1 MRIVTVV
8 GVILAG
14 GTIGAAAVLAPLSL
28 GAARPPGTAS
38 GWMVGIGDHAGGLVR
53 AVASTF
59 SSSSPSP
66 SPSDGRSQ
74 AEGDRVAVPAV
85 VAVSDGSGATS
96 ADGAKAVTTVAGT
109 AGVADGTSKR
119 IAVALENGG
128 VRKLTSSKPAG
139 DEARIDLVRDI
150 QRELKRVGCYDGD
163 IDGSWGTGSKRA
175 IATFTERVNASLAI
189 DEPDFILL
197 TLLQGHSG
205 QACGATCPAGQ
216 SVAAGSTGRCVP
228 NSVLAQT
235 NKPAK
240 DRERVNQQRDQQAAL
255 RAATSQPPATT
266 TGETKVNQM
275 AAVAAGAVATGSA
288 WTAKVITEPSAP
300 AKVIEG
306 TKSAVASLDGGG
318 AASVAPTVVAPQT
331 VAPLPGRMA
340 IGAPLP
346 AATTIPADQAI
357 AAAPVVPGGAIVER
371 KAPASKRVAAI
382 NNADDTPGDDDD
394 AAQAQPKETP
404 KPKAA
409 AAPKPLKARSPS
421 ADTLRSKTVLR
432 ALDQPEPVAK
442 VVRRP
447 QQVVIVQR
455 PPPVRYQEPS
465 YVRGPSLSD
474 NSKSGRQRRMVYDLF
489 QRPDRN

>member
-1 MRIVTVV
+1 MRIATVV

-14 GTIGAAAVLAPLSL
+14 GIIGAAAVLAPLSL
-28 GAARPPGTAS
+28 GASRPSGNSS
-38 GWMVGIGDHAGGLVR
+38 GWMAGIGDHAAGLVR
-53 AVASTF
+53 AVALTF
-59 SSSSPSP
+59 TSSSPSP
-66 SPSDGRSQ
+66 SPSDSRSQ
-74 AEGDRVAVPAV
+74 SDGERVAVPAV
-85 VAVSDGSGATS
+85 AAASDGSGSAS
-96 ADGAKAVTTVAGT
+96 ADGSKAGATVAGT
-109 AGVADGTSKR
+109 AGVAGGAPKR
-119 IAVALENGG
+119 IAVALENG
-128 VRKLTSSKPAG
+128 VARKLTSSKPVG

-163 IDGSWGTGSKRA
+163 VDGSWGTASKRA

-216 SVAAGSTGRCVP
+216 SAATGSTGRCVP

-255 RAATSQPPATT
+255 RAAGSQPPATT
-266 TGETKVNQM
+266 TSETKVNQM
-275 AAVAAGAVATGSA
+275 AAVPAGVVATGSA
-288 WTAKVITEPSAP
+288 WTTKVITEPSAP
-300 AKVIEG
+300 AKAIEG
-306 TKSAVASLDGGG
+306 TKSAVASLDGGV
-318 AASVAPTVVAPQT
+318 ASSIAPQAV

-340 IGAPLP
+340 IGAPIP
-346 AATTIPADQAI
+346 AATSLPAEQAI
-357 AAAPVVPGGAIVER
+357 AATPVVPGGPVVER

-382 NNADDTPGDDDD
+382 HKADDTAGDDDD
-394 AAQAQPKETP
+394 AEQAQSKETP
-404 KPKAA
+404 KLKAA
-409 AAPKPLKARSPS
+409 AAPRPLKAQPPNAEASRG
-421 ADTLRSKTVLR
+421 KTTVR

-442 VVRRP
+442 FVRRP

-455 PPPVRYQEPS
+455 PPPVRYQAPS
-465 YVRGPSLSD
+465 YVRGPSWTD